1 MVSTS
6 TPPKRFPENEYVY
19 IEDVESM
26 EQYRPG
32 GYHLVS
38 IGDKLQDR
46 YRVVH
51 KLGHGGYSTTWLARE
66 ERSQKLVAIKVGTA
80 KSNPYEVN
88 VLSALAT
95 PAQDTT
101 PRERYGRDTMPSI
114 LDRFDIKGRNG
125 IHPCY
130 VMAPGQAS
138 VSEALEASDSVMF
151 ELDVAR
157 ALVAQLALAVAFIH
171 SRGMVHGDIHLGNVL
186 LKLAPEVDQ
195 LSDEQLYDKYGW
207 PTMQPVVRFDGQEL
221 PPGIPTHGTV
231 PVWLGK
237 PSDEVRL
244 PEAKILL
251 IDFGEAFE
259 PARKEKYVSHT
270 PLCTR
275 PPEAHFEPSKA
286 LSFPSDVWSLACAIW
301 SILGQRPLFDPWLAN
316 IDDLTRWQ
324 VDAFGILPPEWWL
337 LWEDRG
343 KWFDDNG
350 VPLEN
355 REGVFSLGDRF
366 RFSTQEPR
374 QKEGMGVFE
383 QDEEEALLAMLQS
396 MLTYK
401 PGDRSTASEVL
412 DSEWMRKWAMP
423 AHEKIP

>member
-1 MVSTS
+1 MVSTYRAS
-6 TPPKRFPENEYVY
+6 NRSENEYVY
-19 IEDVESM
+19 IEDVEPM
-26 EQYRPG
+26 DRYRPG

-38 IGDKLQDR
+38 IGDKLRDR

-51 KLGHGGYSTTWLARE
+51 KLGHGGYSTTWLARD

-80 KSNPYEVN
+80 ESNPRKVN

-95 PAQDTT
+95 TAQDTT
-101 PRERYGRDTMPSI
+101 ARERCGRVIIPSI
-114 LDRFDIKGRNG
+114 LDRFDIQGHNG

-130 VMAPGQAS
+130 VTALGQAS
-138 VSEALEASDSVMF
+138 ISEALEASDTVMF
-151 ELDVAR
+151 QLDVAR
-157 ALVAQLALAVAFIH
+157 ALVAQLALGVAFIH
-171 SRGMVHGDIHLGNVL
+171 SQGIVHGDIHLGNVL
-186 LKLAPEVDQ
+186 LQFPPEVDQ
-195 LSDEQLYDKYGW
+195 LSDEQLYEKYGP
-207 PTMQPVVRFDGQEL
+207 PTTEPVVRFDGQKL

-251 IDFGEAFE
+251 MDFGEAFE
-259 PARKEKYVSHT
+259 PAREEKYVSHT

-275 PPEAHFEPSKA
+275 PPEAHFEPSKP

-316 IDDLTRWQ
+316 IDDVTRWQ

-337 LWEDRG
+337 LWEDR
-343 KWFDDNG
+343 
-350 VPLEN
+350 
-355 REGVFSLGDRF
+355 DRF

-374 QKEGMGVFE
+374 QKEGMGLFE
-383 QDEEEALLAMLQS
+383 QDEEKALLAMLRS
-396 MLTYK
+396 MLRYE
-401 PGDRSTASEVL
+401 PGDRSTAGEVL
-412 DSEWMRKWAMP
+412 GSEWMSKWAMP
-423 AHEKIP
+423 EYKKIL